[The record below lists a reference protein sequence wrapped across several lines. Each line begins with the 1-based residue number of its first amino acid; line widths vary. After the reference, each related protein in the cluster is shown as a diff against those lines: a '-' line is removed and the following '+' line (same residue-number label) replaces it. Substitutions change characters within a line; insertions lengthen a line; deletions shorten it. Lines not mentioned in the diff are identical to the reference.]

1 MKRFPSLGYC
11 SPQELAKSS
20 TSHNRANQ
28 INTYFF
34 LKKNRKKKT
43 RRKETL
49 PREVTDTMTV
59 FRIRELLNLT
69 MSLLAT

>member
-34 LKKNRKKKT
+34 FEKKQE
-43 RRKETL
+43 KEN
-49 PREVTDTMTV
+49 PKERDPPQRSHGHNDS
-59 FRIRELLNLT
+59 FSHSR
-69 MSLLAT
+69 AT